1 MDAGAGGGG
10 VTGIRLPYRHL
21 RDAEMELVSLNGSP
35 GAGDAA
41 PKDPHP
47 PGTRA
52 AGGTSRTKLV
62 LACMVAAGVQF
73 GWALQLSLLTPYIQT
88 LGIDHAMASFI
99 WLCGPITGFVVQPCV
114 GVWSDKCRSKY
125 GRRRPFILAGCL
137 MICAAVTLIG
147 FSADLGY
154 ILGDTTEHCRTY
166 KGSRYRAAIVFILGF
181 WMLDLANNTVQVRI
195 SVILQMQYSA
205 HGWLLEIFSGFQP
218 VRAGIGTSGFLF

>member
-1 MDAGAGGGG
+1 MDSGAGGGG
-10 VTGIRLPYRHL
+10 ATAIRVPYRHL

-35 GAGDAA
+35 RAGEEGT
-41 PKDPHP
+41 PKDPP
-47 PGTRA
+47 PRATDHQLGTGA
-52 AGGTSRTKLV
+52 ATSRAKVV

-99 WLCGPITGFVVQPCV
+99 WLCGPITGFV
-114 GVWSDKCRSKY
+114 
-125 GRRRPFILAGCL
+125 
-137 MICAAVTLIG
+137 VTLIG

-181 WMLDLANNTVQVRI
+181 WMLDLANNTVQC
-195 SVILQMQYSA
+195 
-205 HGWLLEIFSGFQP
+205 
-218 VRAGIGTSGFLF
+218 